1 MNSQIVLSVI
11 LGGALVFFIW
21 GRWRHDVVAF
31 LALMIAAVLVISRTL
46 QLSGALDVAARTVT
60 GISDNPLA
68 NLVMLTL
75 VGTVLSAF
83 MNNVGAL
90 ALMMPL
96 AMQTARSPTQV
107 LMPLSFATILG
118 GMMTEIGTPP
128 NIIIATFRRDISG
141 EGFALFDFAPVGVL
155 LALIG
160 VGFLIV
166 FGWRLIPLSRRGS
179 KTPADLL
186 KGASYITEARV
197 ETGSRSVGKTIRQ
210 LERLVDNEAL
220 VLGVIRHGYR
230 QLGRVRDL
238 TLEEDDVV
246 ILRVERSAFH
256 KLLEVADLALVG
268 DAEVGAE
275 TLRSEDIALVEFVV
289 MPGARIDR
297 RTPHDVRLT
306 ERFGTNLLAIA
317 REGERI
323 ERPLR
328 HTRIQ
333 AGDLLLM
340 QGEKSSLNDTMTIL
354 GCIPLAERGLRPI
367 RRRKRLLPLAVLAA
381 AIAATSAGLL
391 PIQISFSAA
400 VVALV
405 LFERITPREVY
416 DSIDWSVIVLLG
428 SLIPLGMALETTGTT
443 GALASWVVRISAHV
457 PVWAVLGAVMVLTMA
472 LTNLINN
479 AATAVM
485 MAPIAHSIALQ
496 TGASTDPFLM
506 ATAIAA
512 SSAFLTPIGHQNNVL
527 VMGPGG
533 IPVRRLLAGRPAAA
547 GPHRPFRRAPGDG
560 RLAGL
565 AESIEQQI
573 GHDQRRRPQP
583 DVGEARRERALEIRD
598 HVGDPEHHRGEA
610 DDQVGDGAQV
620 GADPDLAGKGCDG
633 VGDGNGADTDERNQ
647 RGLAVGMAG
656 IQPPMGRGAMVVMAR
671 MVIEGEDHRSS
682 LPSGRHGY
690 LGPVVL

>member
-11 LGGALVFFIW
+11 LVGALLFFIW

-31 LALMIAAVLVISRTL
+31 LALMIAVVLGVVGIDEAFSGFAHPAVITVAAVLVISRTL
-46 QLSGALDVAARTVT
+46 QLSGALDVAARYVT
-60 GISDNPLA
+60 GVSDNPLA

-75 VGTVLSAF
+75 VGSVLSAF

-141 EGFALFDFAPVGVL
+141 EGFALFDFAPVGVP

-160 VGFLIV
+160 TAFLIV
-166 FGWRLIPLSRRGS
+166 FGWRLIPASRRAT
-179 KTPADLL
+179 KTPAELL

-197 ETGSRSVGKTIRQ
+197 EKRSRTIGKSIRQ

-238 TLEEDDVV
+238 TLEEGDVV
-246 ILRVERSAFH
+246 ILRIERKAFH
-256 KLLEVADLALVG
+256 KLLEIADLALVG

-317 REGERI
+317 RAGERI

-328 HTRIQ
+328 HTRIL

-340 QGEKSSLNDTMTIL
+340 QGEKSSLEDTMTIL
-354 GCIPLAERGLRPI
+354 GCIPLAERGLQPI
-367 RRRKRLLPLAVLAA
+367 RRRKRLLPLVILAA

-428 SLIPLGMALETTGTT
+428 ALIPLGMALETTGTT
-443 GALASWVVRISAHV
+443 GALSSWVVDISAHV
-457 PVWAVLGAVMVLTMA
+457 PVWAVLGAVMVLTMV

-496 TGASTDPFLM
+496 NGANVDPFLM

-533 IPVRRLLAGRPAAA
+533 YR
-547 GPHRPFRRAPGDG
+547 FGDYW
-560 RLAGL
+560 RVGL
-565 AESIEQQI
+565 PLQ
-573 GHDQRRRPQP
+573 
-583 DVGEARRERALEIRD
+583 ALI
-598 HVGDPEHHRGEA
+598 V
-610 DDQVGDGAQV
+610 VF
-620 GADPDLAGKGCDG
+620 G
-633 VGDGNGADTDERNQ
+633 VP
-647 RGLAVGMAG
+647 LV
-656 IQPPMGRGAMVVMAR
+656 MVVW
-671 MVIEGEDHRSS
+671 
-682 LPSGRHGY
+682 
-690 LGPVVL
+690 PV

>member
-11 LGGALVFFIW
+11 LGGALLFFIW

-31 LALMIAAVLVISRTL
+31 LALMIAVVLGVVGFDQAFSGFAHPAVITVAAVLVISRTL
-46 QLSGALDVAARTVT
+46 QLSGALDVAARYVT

-75 VGTVLSAF
+75 VGAVLSAF

-96 AMQTARSPTQV
+96 AMQTAHSPARV

-141 EGFALFDFAPVGVL
+141 EGFALFDFAPVGVP

-166 FGWRLIPLSRRGS
+166 FGWRLIPVSRRGS

-197 ETGSRSVGKTIRQ
+197 EKGSRSIGKTIRQ

-238 TLEEDDVV
+238 TLEEGDVA
-246 ILRVERSAFH
+246 ILRIERSAFH

-297 RTPHDVRLT
+297 RTPHAVRLT

-328 HTRIQ
+328 HTRIR

-354 GCIPLAERGLRPI
+354 GCIPLAERGLQPI
-367 RRRKRLLPLAVLAA
+367 RRRKRLLPLAVLGG

-443 GALASWVVRISAHV
+443 ALLASWVVDISGHV

-533 IPVRRLLAGRPAAA
+533 YR
-547 GPHRPFRRAPGDG
+547 FGDYWWV
-560 RLAGL
+560 GL
-565 AESIEQQI
+565 PLQ
-573 GHDQRRRPQP
+573 
-583 DVGEARRERALEIRD
+583 ALI
-598 HVGDPEHHRGEA
+598 V
-610 DDQVGDGAQV
+610 VF
-620 GADPDLAGKGCDG
+620 G
-633 VGDGNGADTDERNQ
+633 VP
-647 RGLAVGMAG
+647 LV
-656 IQPPMGRGAMVVMAR
+656 MVVW
-671 MVIEGEDHRSS
+671 
-682 LPSGRHGY
+682 
-690 LGPVVL
+690 PV

>member
-11 LGGALVFFIW
+11 LGGALLFFIW

-31 LALMIAAVLVISRTL
+31 LALMIAVVLGVVGFDQAFSGFAHPAVITVAAVLVISRTL
-46 QLSGALDVAARTVT
+46 QLSGALDVAARYVT

-75 VGTVLSAF
+75 VGAVLSAF

-96 AMQTARSPTQV
+96 AMQTAHSPARV

-141 EGFALFDFAPVGVL
+141 EGFALFDFAPVGVP

-166 FGWRLIPLSRRGS
+166 FGWRLIPVSRRGS

-197 ETGSRSVGKTIRQ
+197 EKGSRSIGKTIRQ

-238 TLEEDDVV
+238 TLEEGDVA
-246 ILRVERSAFH
+246 ILRIERSAFH

-323 ERPLR
+323 EKPLR
-328 HTRIQ
+328 HTRIR

-354 GCIPLAERGLRPI
+354 GCIPLAERGLQPI
-367 RRRKRLLPLAVLAA
+367 RRRKRLLPLAVLGG

-443 GALASWVVRISAHV
+443 ALLASWVVDISGHV

-533 IPVRRLLAGRPAAA
+533 YR
-547 GPHRPFRRAPGDG
+547 FGDYW
-560 RLAGL
+560 RVGL
-565 AESIEQQI
+565 PLQ
-573 GHDQRRRPQP
+573 
-583 DVGEARRERALEIRD
+583 ALI
-598 HVGDPEHHRGEA
+598 V
-610 DDQVGDGAQV
+610 VF
-620 GADPDLAGKGCDG
+620 G
-633 VGDGNGADTDERNQ
+633 VP
-647 RGLAVGMAG
+647 LV
-656 IQPPMGRGAMVVMAR
+656 MVVW
-671 MVIEGEDHRSS
+671 
-682 LPSGRHGY
+682 
-690 LGPVVL
+690 PV

>member
-31 LALMIAAVLVISRTL
+31 LALMMAVVLGVVGIDEAFSGFAHPAVITVAAVLVISRTL

-75 VGTVLSAF
+75 VGAVLSAF

-96 AMQTARSPTQV
+96 AMQTARSPARV

-128 NIIIATFRRDISG
+128 NIIIATFRRDVSG
-141 EGFALFDFAPVGVL
+141 EGFALFDFAPVGVP
-155 LALIG
+155 LAL
-160 VGFLIV
+160 VGLAFLIV
-166 FGWRLIPLSRRGS
+166 FGWRLIPASRRGS
-179 KTPADLL
+179 KTPAELL

-238 TLEEDDVV
+238 TLEEGDVV
-246 ILRVERSAFH
+246 ILRIERSAFH
-256 KLLEVADLALVG
+256 KLLEAADMALVG
-268 DAEVGAE
+268 DVEVGAE
-275 TLRSEDIALVEFVV
+275 TLRSEDISLVEFVV

-340 QGEKSSLNDTMTIL
+340 QGETSSLEDTMTIL
-354 GCIPLAERGLRPI
+354 GCIPLAERGLQPI

-381 AIAATSAGLL
+381 AIAATSAGLF

-443 GALASWVVRISAHV
+443 SALAASVVDMSAHV

-496 TGASTDPFLM
+496 IGADPDPFLM

-533 IPVRRLLAGRPAAA
+533 YR
-547 GPHRPFRRAPGDG
+547 FGDYW
-560 RLAGL
+560 RVGL
-565 AESIEQQI
+565 PLQ
-573 GHDQRRRPQP
+573 
-583 DVGEARRERALEIRD
+583 ALI
-598 HVGDPEHHRGEA
+598 V
-610 DDQVGDGAQV
+610 
-620 GADPDLAGKGCDG
+620 LFG
-633 VGDGNGADTDERNQ
+633 VP
-647 RGLAVGMAG
+647 LV
-656 IQPPMGRGAMVVMAR
+656 MVVWP
-671 MVIEGEDHRSS
+671 I
-682 LPSGRHGY
+682 
-690 LGPVVL
+690 

>member
-11 LGGALVFFIW
+11 LGGALLFFIW

-31 LALMIAAVLVISRTL
+31 LALMIAVVLGVVGFDQAFSGFAHPAVITVAAVLVISRTL
-46 QLSGALDVAARTVT
+46 QLSGALDVAARYVT

-75 VGTVLSAF
+75 VGAVLSAF
-83 MNNVGAL
+83 MNYVGAL

-96 AMQTARSPTQV
+96 AMQTAHSPARV

-141 EGFALFDFAPVGVL
+141 EGFALFDFAPVGVP

-166 FGWRLIPLSRRGS
+166 FGWRLIPVSRRGS

-197 ETGSRSVGKTIRQ
+197 EKGSRSIGKTIRQ

-238 TLEEDDVV
+238 TLEEGDVA
-246 ILRVERSAFH
+246 ILRIERSAFH

-275 TLRSEDIALVEFVV
+275 TLRSEDIAPVEFVV

-328 HTRIQ
+328 HTRIR

-354 GCIPLAERGLRPI
+354 GCIPLAERGLQPI
-367 RRRKRLLPLAVLAA
+367 RRRKRLLPLAVLGG

-405 LFERITPREVY
+405 LFERITPRDVY

-443 GALASWVVRISAHV
+443 ALLASWVVDISGHV

-533 IPVRRLLAGRPAAA
+533 YR
-547 GPHRPFRRAPGDG
+547 FGDYW
-560 RLAGL
+560 RVGL
-565 AESIEQQI
+565 PLQ
-573 GHDQRRRPQP
+573 
-583 DVGEARRERALEIRD
+583 ALI
-598 HVGDPEHHRGEA
+598 V
-610 DDQVGDGAQV
+610 VF
-620 GADPDLAGKGCDG
+620 G
-633 VGDGNGADTDERNQ
+633 VP
-647 RGLAVGMAG
+647 LV
-656 IQPPMGRGAMVVMAR
+656 MVVW
-671 MVIEGEDHRSS
+671 
-682 LPSGRHGY
+682 
-690 LGPVVL
+690 PV

>member
-1 MNSQIVLSVI
+1 
-11 LGGALVFFIW
+11 
-21 GRWRHDVVAF
+21 
-31 LALMIAAVLVISRTL
+31 VLVISRTL
-46 QLSGALDVAARTVT
+46 QLSGALDVAARYVT

-75 VGTVLSAF
+75 VGAVLSAF

-96 AMQTARSPTQV
+96 AMQTAHSPARV

-141 EGFALFDFAPVGVL
+141 EGFALFDFAPVGVP

-166 FGWRLIPLSRRGS
+166 FGWRLIPVSRRGS

-197 ETGSRSVGKTIRQ
+197 EKGSRSIGKTIRQ

-238 TLEEDDVV
+238 TLEEGDVA
-246 ILRVERSAFH
+246 ILRIERSAFH

-323 ERPLR
+323 EKPLR
-328 HTRIQ
+328 HTRIR

-340 QGEKSSLNDTMTIL
+340 QGEKRSLNDTMTIL
-354 GCIPLAERGLRPI
+354 GCIPLAERGLQPI
-367 RRRKRLLPLAVLAA
+367 RRRKRLLPLAVLGG

-443 GALASWVVRISAHV
+443 ALLASWVVDISGHV

-533 IPVRRLLAGRPAAA
+533 YR
-547 GPHRPFRRAPGDG
+547 FGDYW
-560 RLAGL
+560 RVGL
-565 AESIEQQI
+565 PLQ
-573 GHDQRRRPQP
+573 
-583 DVGEARRERALEIRD
+583 ALI
-598 HVGDPEHHRGEA
+598 V
-610 DDQVGDGAQV
+610 VF
-620 GADPDLAGKGCDG
+620 G
-633 VGDGNGADTDERNQ
+633 VP
-647 RGLAVGMAG
+647 LV
-656 IQPPMGRGAMVVMAR
+656 MVVW
-671 MVIEGEDHRSS
+671 
-682 LPSGRHGY
+682 
-690 LGPVVL
+690 PV

>member
-31 LALMIAAVLVISRTL
+31 LALMIAAVLGVVGFDQAFSGFAHPAVITVAAVLVISRTL

-141 EGFALFDFAPVGVL
+141 EGFALFDFAPVGVP

-443 GALASWVVRISAHV
+443 GALASWVVGISA
-457 PVWAVLGAVMVLTMA
+457 
-472 LTNLINN
+472 
-479 AATAVM
+479 
-485 MAPIAHSIALQ
+485 
-496 TGASTDPFLM
+496 
-506 ATAIAA
+506 
-512 SSAFLTPIGHQNNVL
+512 
-527 VMGPGG
+527 
-533 IPVRRLLAGRPAAA
+533 R
-547 GPHRPFRRAPGDG
+547 
-560 RLAGL
+560 
-565 AESIEQQI
+565 
-573 GHDQRRRPQP
+573 
-583 DVGEARRERALEIRD
+583 
-598 HVGDPEHHRGEA
+598 
-610 DDQVGDGAQV
+610 
-620 GADPDLAGKGCDG
+620 
-633 VGDGNGADTDERNQ
+633 
-647 RGLAVGMAG
+647 
-656 IQPPMGRGAMVVMAR
+656 
-671 MVIEGEDHRSS
+671 
-682 LPSGRHGY
+682 GRHGADHGADQPDQQCGDGGHDGADRP
-690 LGPVVL
+690 LHRPADQCQHGPVPDGHRDRRLVRLPDPNRASE

>member
-11 LGGALVFFIW
+11 LGGALLFFIW

-31 LALMIAAVLVISRTL
+31 LSLMIAVVLGVVGFDQAFSGFAHPAVITVAAVLVISRTL
-46 QLSGALDVAARTVT
+46 QLSGALDVAARYVT

-75 VGTVLSAF
+75 VGAVLSAF

-96 AMQTARSPTQV
+96 AMQTAHSPARV

-141 EGFALFDFAPVGVL
+141 DGFALFDFAPVGVP

-166 FGWRLIPLSRRGS
+166 FGWRLIPVSRRGS
-179 KTPADLL
+179 KTAADLL

-197 ETGSRSVGKTIRQ
+197 EKGSRSVGKTIRQ

-238 TLEEDDVV
+238 TLEEGDVA
-246 ILRVERSAFH
+246 ILRIERSAFH

-328 HTRIQ
+328 HTRIR

-354 GCIPLAERGLRPI
+354 GCIPLAERGLQPI
-367 RRRKRLLPLAVLAA
+367 RRRKRLLPLAVLGG

-443 GALASWVVRISAHV
+443 ALLASWVVDISGHV

-512 SSAFLTPIGHQNNVL
+512 SSAFLTPISHQNNVL

-533 IPVRRLLAGRPAAA
+533 YR
-547 GPHRPFRRAPGDG
+547 FGDYW
-560 RLAGL
+560 RVGL
-565 AESIEQQI
+565 PLQ
-573 GHDQRRRPQP
+573 
-583 DVGEARRERALEIRD
+583 ALI
-598 HVGDPEHHRGEA
+598 V
-610 DDQVGDGAQV
+610 
-620 GADPDLAGKGCDG
+620 LFG
-633 VGDGNGADTDERNQ
+633 VP
-647 RGLAVGMAG
+647 LV
-656 IQPPMGRGAMVVMAR
+656 MVVWP
-671 MVIEGEDHRSS
+671 I
-682 LPSGRHGY
+682 
-690 LGPVVL
+690 